1 MTDVSIPIAFLAGIV
16 SFASPCCLPL
26 VPGYV
31 SYMVAVSP
39 DRSAESRRAAFF
51 HALAF
56 VAGFSVVFIAL
67 WGSVGLIG
75 YLFRDYIGLMRE
87 LGGAILVFMG
97 LHVAGVISI
106 SALYREKRL
115 PTTVFA
121 GGARAA
127 GGASGGSASV
137 GLGGGLGG
145 AGRGGGGL
153 GAGATGGSGSGGA
166 AAGTPAYGRSALLG
180 VVFAAGWTPC
190 IGPILGGIIGLASV
204 SASVAHGA
212 ILLLVYAIGLGIPF
226 ILVALGATAVSDR
239 LGWVRRHNTAVSIVT
254 GAMLVGIGFL
264 MITNTFG
271 RLSGSLPLIEI

>member
-1 MTDVSIPIAFLAGIV
+1 MTKIGIPVAFLAGIL

-31 SYMVAVSP
+31 SYMVATGP
-39 DRSAESRRAAFF
+39 DRSPASRRVAFF

-56 VAGFSVVFIAL
+56 VAGFSAVFIAL

-75 YLFRDYIGLMRE
+75 YLFRDYVGLLRQ
-87 LGGAILVFMG
+87 LGGAVLVFMG

-115 PTTVFA
+115 PM
-121 GGARAA
+121 
-127 GGASGGSASV
+127 
-137 GLGGGLGG
+137 
-145 AGRGGGGL
+145 
-153 GAGATGGSGSGGA
+153 GAGASNGSGRA
-166 AAGTPAYGRSALLG
+166 AASAPGYGRSALLG
-180 VVFAAGWTPC
+180 VIFSAGWTPC
-190 IGPILGGIIGLASV
+190 IGPILAGIIGLASV
-204 SASVAHGA
+204 SASVTQGTA
-212 ILLLVYAIGLGIPF
+212 LLLVYAVGLGIPF

-239 LGWVRRHNTAVSIVT
+239 LGWLHRHDAAVSVVT

-271 RLSGSLPLIEI
+271 RLSGALPLIEI